1 MKRRSTLFLQDILEA
16 INNIETFI
24 GTMEKD
30 EFVNDIKTNQAVVR
44 SLEIIGEAVKN
55 LPTTITKQYP
65 SVPWADMAR
74 MRDKISHDY
83 FGVDYDIV
91 WRVIKERLPELKPIL
106 RNVKVEVSKIE
117 RKLILDQKKGKK

>member
-1 MKRRSTLFLQDILEA
+1 
-16 INNIETFI
+16 
-24 GTMEKD
+24 MEKD